1 MNRNTLLVVDD
12 VEVNRA
18 ILRALFENNY
28 NILEAENG
36 EQALL
41 LLNQY
46 KDSIA
51 ALLLDII
58 MPVKNGYEVMSDMN
72 RTRLLKNIPVII
84 ITSEDTIES
93 EVRAF
98 DLGASDIVMKPFEPH
113 VVKRRAFGG
122 AGGAPVRKAARV
134 PGCTDGRPFLRR

>member
-1 MNRNTLLVVDD
+1 MNRNTLLVVVD

-41 LLNQY
+41 LLSQY

-58 MPVKNGYEVMSDMN
+58 MPVKRRVQNAIELNLHREHLEDLPVSPRTLGRKGVSGRAEGRQHPHLCAGSGN
-72 RTRLLKNIPVII
+72 R
-84 ITSEDTIES
+84 
-93 EVRAF
+93 
-98 DLGASDIVMKPFEPH
+98 
-113 VVKRRAFGG
+113 RRI
-122 AGGAPVRKAARV
+122 
-134 PGCTDGRPFLRR
+134 

>member
-41 LLNQY
+41 LINQY

-98 DLGASDIVMKPFEPH
+98 DLGASDI
-113 VVKRRAFGG
+113 G
-122 AGGAPVRKAARV
+122 AA
-134 PGCTDGRPFLRR
+134 

>member
-41 LLNQY
+41 LLYQY

-58 MPVKNGYEVMSDMN
+58 MPVK
-72 RTRLLKNIPVII
+72 
-84 ITSEDTIES
+84 
-93 EVRAF
+93 
-98 DLGASDIVMKPFEPH
+98 KPFCI
-113 VVKRRAFGG
+113 R
-122 AGGAPVRKAARV
+122 
-134 PGCTDGRPFLRR
+134 GRW

>member
-28 NILEAENG
+28 NILGAENG

-72 RTRLLKNIPVII
+72 RTRPLKNIPVII

-113 VVKRRAFGG
+113 VVKEECRM
-122 AGGAPVRKAARV
+122 P
-134 PGCTDGRPFLRR
+134 LN

>member
-113 VVKRRAFGG
+113 VVKRRVQNAS
-122 AGGAPVRKAARV
+122 P
-134 PGCTDGRPFLRR
+134 